1 MLYPPPINYE
11 RPESMGRALSLLN
24 EHPRTLLIAGGT
36 IGVLSLKKRAVSP
49 DLVVDIGRLQEL
61 KGINFRDEKYRM
73 GSAVKIYEIVE
84 SEFNGPGFSLLRQAA
99 SSVGD
104 PLLRNMGTAGGNVC
118 LGDPSNDLPPALLV
132 LGAELNVAGQGGT
145 RNINISDFYIAPF
158 RTSLAKNEILVSI
171 DFAEPGKGYRW
182 FYYKHY
188 IRHLDHSVVNV
199 AALGRVENHRVEDL
213 RMAIG
218 GMSVR
223 VPTLIETSW
232 IKGRAAGR
240 EELTRI
246 VKSASE
252 KCLCLDDR
260 QGSGEYKKRALEK
273 ISKMAFLSVVGNG
286 Q

>member
-1 MLYPPPINYE
+1 MLYPPKIDYE
-11 RPESMGRALSLLN
+11 RPENIGKALSLLN

-36 IGVLSLKKRAVSP
+36 IGVLSLKRRAVSP

-61 KGINFRDEKYRM
+61 KGINFRDGKYRI
-73 GSAVKIYEIVE
+73 GSAVKIYEIAK
-84 SEFNGPGFSLLRQAA
+84 SGFNGPGFSLLKKAA

-104 PLLRNMGTAGGNVC
+104 PLLRNAGTAGGNVC
-118 LGDPSNDLPPALLV
+118 LGDPSNDLPPALLA
-132 LGAELNVAGQGGT
+132 LGAELSIAGQAGT
-145 RNINISDFYIAPF
+145 RRLSISDFYSGPF
-158 RTSLAKNEILVSI
+158 MTSLAKNEILVSI
-171 DFAEPGKGYRW
+171 DFAEPGNGYRW

-199 AALGRVENHRVEDL
+199 AALGRVKNHRVEDL

-232 IKGRAAGR
+232 IKGRAAGQ
-240 EELTRI
+240 EELERI
-246 VKSASE
+246 EKSASE
-252 KCLCLDDR
+252 KCLCFDDR
-260 QGSGEYKKRALEK
+260 QGSGEYKKRMLEK
-273 ISKMAFLSVVGNG
+273 ISKMAFLSVLGDG